1 VSATMKTIARVGIV
15 AAGAA
20 IGFAG
25 VAQSAGAPK
34 AGTTKARVTKTGATK
49 AGVTKASATTPAAG
63 LPTPKPG
70 QVVPTTPTPAASGA
84 MTMPG
89 GPESGAAVT
98 ASADPAK
105 LAAGKELFTNFSC
118 GSCHALA
125 DAGADGHVGPA
136 LDGDKGLNHALVV
149 DRVTNGQGPM
159 PAFAGQMTEE
169 EIQKVAAYV
178 VSAAK
183 K

>member
-1 VSATMKTIARVGIV
+1 MSATMKTIARLGVLT
-15 AAGAA
+15 AGVTIA
-20 IGFAG
+20 FAT
-25 VAQSAGAPK
+25 VAQSAGTPK
-34 AGTTKARVTKTGATK
+34 TAAAKTVVAT
-49 AGVTKASATTPAAG
+49 SATSAPAAG
-63 LPTPKPG
+63 TPTPKPG
-70 QVVPTTPTPAASGA
+70 QITPTSPTPATTGA
-84 MTMPG
+84 TTMPG
-89 GPESGAAVT
+89 GPESGAVVT

-105 LAAGKELFTNFSC
+105 IAAGKELFVNFSC

-125 DAGADGHVGPA
+125 DAGADGHVGPV

-159 PAFAGQMTEE
+159 PAFAGQMTED
-169 EIQKVAAYV
+169 EIQNVAFYV